1 MVDPVI
7 YYNGEYKCREYECS
21 EILKAGERNNKN
33 REQDPNIGFEVYHN
47 KIVDPE
53 LYLSSSLIHI
63 S

>member
-1 MVDPVI
+1 M
-7 YYNGEYKCREYECS
+7 YTHECS